1 MYFLTSYWSLPLCFF
16 FFGRG
21 VQSDEK
27 YRCSETGY
35 RIPLKCMEIKDGEKI
50 GNGEVSQSERST
62 SEVFPKNARLL
73 TDSFVKDN
81 KPEAYITY
89 RSCIPA
95 INEEKLS
102 VLGFEV

>member
-1 MYFLTSYWSLPLCFF
+1 MARRLVMEKFLKASGLLQ
-16 FFGRG
+16 R
-21 VQSDEK
+21 
-27 YRCSETGY
+27 
-35 RIPLKCMEIKDGEKI
+35 
-50 GNGEVSQSERST
+50 
-62 SEVFPKNARLL
+62 FPKNARLL